1 MVQGQV
7 LLKREVRTLFLFNFF
22 KVYRSFLHLEIIL
35 LFAKLC
41 YTFEEKVFLSATI
54 ILWKK
59 VILSC
64 IKINLCVCLSKV
76 GVSVRAGRVLSAWK
90 WRNCLKHLKK
100 EWNRKEGRR
109 NKNVIKGRR
118 QAGSRVGCLKKGG
131 GGGGGARTPLRTRT
145 KRVRRIEGET
155 LSVKQVNISSSSIQ
169 LLS

>member
-64 IKINLCVCLSKV
+64 IKINLCVCLRKV
-76 GVSVRAGRVLSAWK
+76 GVSVRAGRVLSAWR
-90 WRNCLKHLKK
+90 WRNCLKHLKRG
-100 EWNRKEGRR
+100 WNRKEGRR
-109 NKNVIKGRR
+109 NKTVIKGRG
-118 QAGSRVGCLKKGG
+118 QAGSRDGCLKKGG
-131 GGGGGARTPLRTRT
+131 RTRTPLRTMT
-145 KRVRRIEGET
+145 ESVSRIEGEK
-155 LSVKQVNISSSSIQ
+155 LSAKQVNISSSSIQ